1 MKMAKNSRSSIPST
15 RVSTDVDVA
24 SSVAELP
31 MARSARDERSTSGS
45 SLVITERSTAM
56 GRIMAVTPMM
66 TSMLKRLDPTTLP
79 IASPADPLMAD
90 MTEMTSSGADVPK
103 ATTVSPTMRSEMP
116 NRRAMAA
123 EPSVSQLAPKSMSAR
138 PMMRYTMSSIIVSG
152 KEY

>member
-1 MKMAKNSRSSIPST
+1 
-15 RVSTDVDVA
+15 
-24 SSVAELP
+24 
-31 MARSARDERSTSGS
+31 
-45 SLVITERSTAM
+45 M

-103 ATTVSPTMRSEMP
+103 ATTVSPTTRSEMP

-123 EPSVSQLAPKSMSAR
+123 EPSVSQLAEKYERHTDDEIYDVKYHSVWKGILNSIDAYLSANIEN
-138 PMMRYTMSSIIVSG
+138 Y
-152 KEY
+152 